1 MIEQYEIKKNELY
14 FSNIRKD
21 VISFMGTHKDLIV
34 LEVGTG
40 TGATLTELK
49 QTGVAK
55 EIHAYDLVDVCEN
68 KEYFDSFT
76 IDNVEEQ
83 KELPFKKKYF
93 DAIILA
99 DVLEHLL
106 DAENTIA
113 TLLPYLKNDGSIYVS
128 LPNFRY
134 ANALYKVVVK
144 GSFEYVDYGIFDKT
158 HLRFFCKKDMK
169 KLFESFPELKIDK
182 IESNLKSIKCKRT
195 TLNILT
201 FGIFEEFLSLQFF
214 LKVRLK

>member
-1 MIEQYEIKKNELY
+1 MVEQYEIKKNELY
-14 FSNIRKD
+14 FSNIRRD
-21 VISFMGTHKDLIV
+21 VISFMGKNKDLIV

-76 IDNVEEQ
+76 IDNVEQQ

-93 DAIILA
+93 DAIVLA

-144 GSFEYVDYGIFDKT
+144 GSFQYEDYGIFDKT
-158 HLRFFCKKDMK
+158 HLRFFCKKDMQ
-169 KLFESFPELKIDK
+169 KLFESFPELKIDN
-182 IESNLKSIKCKRT
+182 IESNLKSIKCKRA
-195 TLNILT
+195 TLNKLT

-214 LKVRLK
+214 LKVSLK